1 MRVGIEVIVG
11 TGFIIAIHKRH
22 VVGLI
27 NGLVGAF
34 GVAHGLVE
42 VVGTL
47 GGLLLLLLGA
57 LEADLRVVGMV

>member
-1 MRVGIEVIVG
+1 MKVGIEVIVCI
-11 TGFIIAIHKRH
+11 GFIIAIHKQH

-47 GGLLLLLLGA
+47 GGLLLLGV